1 MIVAGDDPL
10 GDNCATETHQVSPSA
25 HESGSSMVFLKFVK
39 RVFREREYGVAG
51 RTSKRPGDKAVDSEL
66 PKDMHPVGLREVH
79 HSGYSML

>member
-10 GDNCATETHQVSPSA
+10 GDNRTAKSHQVPPA
-25 HESGSSMVFLKFVK
+25 ADESGSSMMFLEFVK

-66 PKDMHPVGLREVH
+66 PKDMHPIGLREVH
-79 HSGYSML
+79 HSGYSIS